1 MATVKDLMNRNESE
15 KYSFKEALKE
25 GIHQR
30 KFLLD
35 SMLPE
40 QDTDDEDITY
50 DAAESTEEEVE
61 MNSIVSKQN

>member
-1 MATVKDLMNRNESE
+1 MATVKDLMNRKDSE

-40 QDTDDEDITY
+40 QDTYDDDITY
-50 DAAESTEEEVE
+50 DAAESTEEEE
-61 MNSIVSKQN
+61 MNSSVSKQN